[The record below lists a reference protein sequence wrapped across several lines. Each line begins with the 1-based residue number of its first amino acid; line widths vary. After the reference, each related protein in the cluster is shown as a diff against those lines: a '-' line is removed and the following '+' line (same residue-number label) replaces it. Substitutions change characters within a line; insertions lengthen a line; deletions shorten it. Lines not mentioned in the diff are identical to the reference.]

1 MRGYD
6 RTPDAQQCARAE
18 SAFLDEVCSVLED
31 LTERAQQ
38 MSVEANAQLRTGTY
52 GFCMDCHEKIPAS
65 RLEECRSFAV
75 RCAECD
81 RARSE
86 VDASGARRSRRLLN

>member
-6 RTPDAQQCARAE
+6 RSPNEQQRARSE

-31 LTERAQQ
+31 LTERARQ
-38 MSVEANAQLRTGTY
+38 SGVEADTQLRTGTY
-52 GFCMDCHEKIPAS
+52 GYCTDCHEKIPAP
-65 RLEECRSFAV
+65 RLESLSFAV

-81 RARSE
+81 RLRSE
-86 VDASGARRSRRLLN
+86 VDASGARRVRRLLH